1 MKNLKFKNCKACGK
15 ELDKSANVCP
25 SCGKD
30 QRNFFKKHKILT
42 AILAFIVIIFTFA
55 SLGDDSTETSKVT
68 SNNTTAEE
76 KAEKEAEDNVPMEYK
91 QALKEIKK
99 GRKTSHWIWYIFPQ
113 IAGLGFSST
122 SKYYSIKDKN
132 EAIEYLKNNTLKN
145 RLIEICEAL
154 LSLESDDATYVM
166 GYPDDLKL
174 KSSMTLFSEVS
185 DIDVFKKV
193 LDKFYNGEKDEM
205 TISLL
210 NK

>member
-1 MKNLKFKNCKACGK
+1 MKNDLERFLKAQ
-15 ELDKSANVCP
+15 E
-25 SCGKD
+25 KD
-30 QRNFFKKHKILT
+30 YEH
-42 AILAFIVIIFTFA
+42 
-55 SLGDDSTETSKVT
+55 
-68 SNNTTAEE
+68 
-76 KAEKEAEDNVPMEYK
+76 
-91 QALKEIKK
+91 ALNEIKN
-99 GRKTSHWIWYIFPQ
+99 GRKTGHLIWYIFPQ

-132 EAIEYLKNNTLKN
+132 EAIEYLKNKTLKN

-174 KSSMTLFSEVS
+174 KSSMTLFDEVS

-193 LDKFYNGEKDEM
+193 LDKFYKGEKDEM

>member
-1 MKNLKFKNCKACGK
+1 MKNDLERFLKAQ
-15 ELDKSANVCP
+15 DK
-25 SCGKD
+25 D
-30 QRNFFKKHKILT
+30 Y
-42 AILAFIVIIFTFA
+42 
-55 SLGDDSTETSKVT
+55 E
-68 SNNTTAEE
+68 
-76 KAEKEAEDNVPMEYK
+76 

-132 EAIEYLKNNTLKN
+132 EAIEYLKNNTLKH

-174 KSSMTLFSEVS
+174 KSSMTLFDEVS

-193 LDKFYNGEKDEM
+193 LDKFYKGEKDEM

>member
-1 MKNLKFKNCKACGK
+1 MKNDLERFLKAQEKDY
-15 ELDKSANVCP
+15 EL
-25 SCGKD
+25 
-30 QRNFFKKHKILT
+30 
-42 AILAFIVIIFTFA
+42 
-55 SLGDDSTETSKVT
+55 
-68 SNNTTAEE
+68 
-76 KAEKEAEDNVPMEYK
+76 
-91 QALKEIKK
+91 ALNEIKN
-99 GRKTSHWIWYIFPQ
+99 GRKTGHWIWYIFPQ

-132 EAIEYLKNNTLKN
+132 EAIEYLKNKTLKN

-174 KSSMTLFSEVS
+174 KSSMTLFDEVS

-193 LDKFYNGEKDEM
+193 LDKFYKGEKDEM

>member
-1 MKNLKFKNCKACGK
+1 MKNDLERFLKAQ
-15 ELDKSANVCP
+15 E
-25 SCGKD
+25 KD
-30 QRNFFKKHKILT
+30 YEH
-42 AILAFIVIIFTFA
+42 
-55 SLGDDSTETSKVT
+55 
-68 SNNTTAEE
+68 
-76 KAEKEAEDNVPMEYK
+76 
-91 QALKEIKK
+91 ALNEIKN
-99 GRKTSHWIWYIFPQ
+99 GRKTGHWIWYIFPQ

-132 EAIEYLKNNTLKN
+132 EAIEYLKNKTLKN
-145 RLIEICEAL
+145 RLIKICEAL

-174 KSSMTLFSEVS
+174 KSSMTLFDEVS

-193 LDKFYNGEKDEM
+193 LDKFYKGEKDEM

>member
-1 MKNLKFKNCKACGK
+1 MKNDLERFLKAQ
-15 ELDKSANVCP
+15 E
-25 SCGKD
+25 KD
-30 QRNFFKKHKILT
+30 Y
-42 AILAFIVIIFTFA
+42 
-55 SLGDDSTETSKVT
+55 E
-68 SNNTTAEE
+68 
-76 KAEKEAEDNVPMEYK
+76 
-91 QALKEIKK
+91 QALNEIKN
-99 GRKTSHWIWYIFPQ
+99 GRKTGHWIWYIFPQ

-132 EAIEYLKNNTLKN
+132 EAIEYLKNKTLKD

-174 KSSMTLFSEVS
+174 KSSMTLFDEVS

>member
-1 MKNLKFKNCKACGK
+1 MKSDLERFLKAQ
-15 ELDKSANVCP
+15 ERDYA
-25 SCGKD
+25 
-30 QRNFFKKHKILT
+30 T
-42 AILAFIVIIFTFA
+42 AL
-55 SLGDDSTETSKVT
+55 
-68 SNNTTAEE
+68 N
-76 KAEKEAEDNVPMEYK
+76 
-91 QALKEIKK
+91 EIKK

-132 EAIEYLKNNTLKN
+132 EAIEYLNNKILRK
-145 RLIEICEAL
+145 RLIEICEVL
-154 LSLESDDATYVM
+154 LSLENNDATYVM

-174 KSSMTLFSEVS
+174 KSSMTLFNEVS
-185 DIDVFKKV
+185 DIDIFKKV

>member
-1 MKNLKFKNCKACGK
+1 MKNDLERFLKAQ
-15 ELDKSANVCP
+15 E
-25 SCGKD
+25 KD
-30 QRNFFKKHKILT
+30 Y
-42 AILAFIVIIFTFA
+42 
-55 SLGDDSTETSKVT
+55 E
-68 SNNTTAEE
+68 
-76 KAEKEAEDNVPMEYK
+76 
-91 QALKEIKK
+91 QALNEIKNV
-99 GRKTSHWIWYIFPQ
+99 RKTGHWIWYIFPQ

-132 EAIEYLKNNTLKN
+132 EAVEYLKNKTLKN

-174 KSSMTLFSEVS
+174 KSSMTLFNEVS
-185 DIDVFKKV
+185 DIDIFKKV

>member
-1 MKNLKFKNCKACGK
+1 MKNDLERFLKAQ
-15 ELDKSANVCP
+15 E
-25 SCGKD
+25 KD
-30 QRNFFKKHKILT
+30 YEH
-42 AILAFIVIIFTFA
+42 
-55 SLGDDSTETSKVT
+55 
-68 SNNTTAEE
+68 
-76 KAEKEAEDNVPMEYK
+76 
-91 QALKEIKK
+91 ALNEIKN
-99 GRKTSHWIWYIFPQ
+99 GRKTGHWIWYIFPQ

-132 EAIEYLKNNTLKN
+132 EAIEYLKNKTLKN

-174 KSSMTLFSEVS
+174 KSSMTLFDVVS

-193 LDKFYNGEKDEM
+193 LDKFYKGEKDEM

>member
-1 MKNLKFKNCKACGK
+1 MKNDLERFLKAQ
-15 ELDKSANVCP
+15 E
-25 SCGKD
+25 KD
-30 QRNFFKKHKILT
+30 YEH
-42 AILAFIVIIFTFA
+42 
-55 SLGDDSTETSKVT
+55 
-68 SNNTTAEE
+68 
-76 KAEKEAEDNVPMEYK
+76 
-91 QALKEIKK
+91 ALNEIKN
-99 GRKTSHWIWYIFPQ
+99 GRKTGHWIWYIFPK

-132 EAIEYLKNNTLKN
+132 EAIEYLKNKTLKN

-174 KSSMTLFSEVS
+174 KSSMTLFDEVS

-193 LDKFYNGEKDEM
+193 LDKFYKGEKDEM

>member
-1 MKNLKFKNCKACGK
+1 MKNDLERFLKAQ
-15 ELDKSANVCP
+15 DK
-25 SCGKD
+25 D
-30 QRNFFKKHKILT
+30 Y
-42 AILAFIVIIFTFA
+42 
-55 SLGDDSTETSKVT
+55 E
-68 SNNTTAEE
+68 
-76 KAEKEAEDNVPMEYK
+76 

-113 IAGLGFSST
+113 IAVLGFSST

-132 EAIEYLKNNTLKN
+132 EAIEYLKNNTLKH

>member
-1 MKNLKFKNCKACGK
+1 MKNDLERFLKAQ
-15 ELDKSANVCP
+15 DK
-25 SCGKD
+25 D
-30 QRNFFKKHKILT
+30 Y
-42 AILAFIVIIFTFA
+42 
-55 SLGDDSTETSKVT
+55 E
-68 SNNTTAEE
+68 
-76 KAEKEAEDNVPMEYK
+76 

-132 EAIEYLKNNTLKN
+132 EAIEYLVNNTLKH

-205 TISLL
+205 TILLL

>member
-1 MKNLKFKNCKACGK
+1 MKSDLERFLKAQ
-15 ELDKSANVCP
+15 ERDYA
-25 SCGKD
+25 
-30 QRNFFKKHKILT
+30 T
-42 AILAFIVIIFTFA
+42 AL
-55 SLGDDSTETSKVT
+55 
-68 SNNTTAEE
+68 N
-76 KAEKEAEDNVPMEYK
+76 
-91 QALKEIKK
+91 EIKK

-132 EAIEYLKNNTLKN
+132 EAIEYLNNKILRN
-145 RLIEICEAL
+145 RLIEICEVL
-154 LSLESDDATYVM
+154 LSLENNDATYVM

-174 KSSMTLFSEVS
+174 KSSMTLFNEVS
-185 DIDVFKKV
+185 DIDIFKKV

>member
-1 MKNLKFKNCKACGK
+1 MKNDLERFLKAQ
-15 ELDKSANVCP
+15 DK
-25 SCGKD
+25 D
-30 QRNFFKKHKILT
+30 Y
-42 AILAFIVIIFTFA
+42 
-55 SLGDDSTETSKVT
+55 E
-68 SNNTTAEE
+68 
-76 KAEKEAEDNVPMEYK
+76 

-132 EAIEYLKNNTLKN
+132 EAIEYLENNTLKN

-205 TISLL
+205 TILLL

>member
-1 MKNLKFKNCKACGK
+1 MKNDLERFLKAQ
-15 ELDKSANVCP
+15 DK
-25 SCGKD
+25 D
-30 QRNFFKKHKILT
+30 Y
-42 AILAFIVIIFTFA
+42 
-55 SLGDDSTETSKVT
+55 E
-68 SNNTTAEE
+68 
-76 KAEKEAEDNVPMEYK
+76 

-205 TISLL
+205 TILLL

>member
-1 MKNLKFKNCKACGK
+1 MKNDLERFLKAQ
-15 ELDKSANVCP
+15 DK
-25 SCGKD
+25 D
-30 QRNFFKKHKILT
+30 Y
-42 AILAFIVIIFTFA
+42 
-55 SLGDDSTETSKVT
+55 E
-68 SNNTTAEE
+68 
-76 KAEKEAEDNVPMEYK
+76 

-132 EAIEYLKNNTLKN
+132 EAIEYLENNTLKN

-193 LDKFYNGEKDEM
+193 LDKFYEGEKDEM

>member
-1 MKNLKFKNCKACGK
+1 MKNDLERFLKAQ
-15 ELDKSANVCP
+15 E
-25 SCGKD
+25 KD
-30 QRNFFKKHKILT
+30 YEH
-42 AILAFIVIIFTFA
+42 
-55 SLGDDSTETSKVT
+55 
-68 SNNTTAEE
+68 
-76 KAEKEAEDNVPMEYK
+76 
-91 QALKEIKK
+91 ALNEIKN
-99 GRKTSHWIWYIFPQ
+99 GRKTGHWIWYIFPQ

-132 EAIEYLKNNTLKN
+132 EAIEYLKNKTLKN

-154 LSLESDDATYVM
+154 LFLESDDATYVM

-174 KSSMTLFSEVS
+174 KSSMTLFDEVS

>member
-1 MKNLKFKNCKACGK
+1 MKSDLERFLKAQ
-15 ELDKSANVCP
+15 ERDYEV
-25 SCGKD
+25 
-30 QRNFFKKHKILT
+30 
-42 AILAFIVIIFTFA
+42 
-55 SLGDDSTETSKVT
+55 
-68 SNNTTAEE
+68 
-76 KAEKEAEDNVPMEYK
+76 
-91 QALKEIKK
+91 ALNEIKN

-132 EAIEYLKNNTLKN
+132 EAIEYLNNKTLRN

-154 LSLESDDATYVM
+154 LLLDSNDATYVM

-174 KSSMTLFSEVS
+174 KSSMTLFNEVS
-185 DIDVFKKV
+185 DIDIFKKV

>member
-1 MKNLKFKNCKACGK
+1 MKNDLERFLKAQ
-15 ELDKSANVCP
+15 E
-25 SCGKD
+25 KD
-30 QRNFFKKHKILT
+30 Y
-42 AILAFIVIIFTFA
+42 
-55 SLGDDSTETSKVT
+55 E
-68 SNNTTAEE
+68 
-76 KAEKEAEDNVPMEYK
+76 
-91 QALKEIKK
+91 QALNEIKS
-99 GRKTSHWIWYIFPQ
+99 GRKIGHWIWYIFPQ
-113 IAGLGFSST
+113 ISGLGFSST

-132 EAIEYLKNNTLKN
+132 ETIEYLKNKTLKN

-174 KSSMTLFSEVS
+174 KSSMTLFDEVS

-193 LDKFYNGEKDEM
+193 LDKFYKGEKDEM

>member
-1 MKNLKFKNCKACGK
+1 MKNDLERFLKAQ
-15 ELDKSANVCP
+15 E
-25 SCGKD
+25 KD
-30 QRNFFKKHKILT
+30 YEH
-42 AILAFIVIIFTFA
+42 
-55 SLGDDSTETSKVT
+55 
-68 SNNTTAEE
+68 
-76 KAEKEAEDNVPMEYK
+76 
-91 QALKEIKK
+91 ALNEIKN
-99 GRKTSHWIWYIFPQ
+99 GRKTGHWIWYIFPQ

-132 EAIEYLKNNTLKN
+132 EAIEYLKNKTLKN

-174 KSSMTLFSEVS
+174 KSSMTLFDEVS

-193 LDKFYNGEKDEM
+193 LDKFYKGEKVEM

>member
-1 MKNLKFKNCKACGK
+1 MKNDLERFLKAQ
-15 ELDKSANVCP
+15 E
-25 SCGKD
+25 KD
-30 QRNFFKKHKILT
+30 YEH
-42 AILAFIVIIFTFA
+42 
-55 SLGDDSTETSKVT
+55 
-68 SNNTTAEE
+68 
-76 KAEKEAEDNVPMEYK
+76 
-91 QALKEIKK
+91 ALNEIKN
-99 GRKTSHWIWYIFPQ
+99 GRKTGHWIWYIFPQ

-132 EAIEYLKNNTLKN
+132 EAIEYLKNKTLKN

-174 KSSMTLFSEVS
+174 KSSMTLFDEVS

-193 LDKFYNGEKDEM
+193 LDKFYKGEKDEM
-205 TISLL
+205 TILLL

>member
-1 MKNLKFKNCKACGK
+1 MKNDLERFLKAQ
-15 ELDKSANVCP
+15 E
-25 SCGKD
+25 KD
-30 QRNFFKKHKILT
+30 YEH
-42 AILAFIVIIFTFA
+42 
-55 SLGDDSTETSKVT
+55 
-68 SNNTTAEE
+68 
-76 KAEKEAEDNVPMEYK
+76 
-91 QALKEIKK
+91 ALNEIKN
-99 GRKTSHWIWYIFPQ
+99 GRKTGHWIWYIFPQ

-132 EAIEYLKNNTLKN
+132 EAIEYLKNKTLKN

-174 KSSMTLFSEVS
+174 KSSMTLFNEVS

-193 LDKFYNGEKDEM
+193 LDKFYKGEKDEM

>member
-1 MKNLKFKNCKACGK
+1 MKNDLERFLKAQ
-15 ELDKSANVCP
+15 E
-25 SCGKD
+25 KD
-30 QRNFFKKHKILT
+30 Y
-42 AILAFIVIIFTFA
+42 
-55 SLGDDSTETSKVT
+55 E
-68 SNNTTAEE
+68 
-76 KAEKEAEDNVPMEYK
+76 
-91 QALKEIKK
+91 QALNEIKN
-99 GRKTSHWIWYIFPQ
+99 GRKTGHWIWYIFPQ

-132 EAIEYLKNNTLKN
+132 EAVEYLKNKTLKN

-174 KSSMTLFSEVS
+174 KSSMTLFNEVS
-185 DIDVFKKV
+185 DIDTFKKV

>member
-1 MKNLKFKNCKACGK
+1 MKNDLERFLKAQGK
-15 ELDKSANVCP
+15 EY
-25 SCGKD
+25 
-30 QRNFFKKHKILT
+30 
-42 AILAFIVIIFTFA
+42 
-55 SLGDDSTETSKVT
+55 E
-68 SNNTTAEE
+68 
-76 KAEKEAEDNVPMEYK
+76 

>member
-1 MKNLKFKNCKACGK
+1 MKNDLERFLKAQ
-15 ELDKSANVCP
+15 E
-25 SCGKD
+25 KD
-30 QRNFFKKHKILT
+30 YEH
-42 AILAFIVIIFTFA
+42 
-55 SLGDDSTETSKVT
+55 
-68 SNNTTAEE
+68 
-76 KAEKEAEDNVPMEYK
+76 
-91 QALKEIKK
+91 ALNEIKN
-99 GRKTSHWIWYIFPQ
+99 GRKTGHWIWYIFPQ

-132 EAIEYLKNNTLKN
+132 EAIEYLKNKTLKN

-174 KSSMTLFSEVS
+174 KSSMTLFDEVS
-185 DIDVFKKV
+185 DFDVFKKV
-193 LDKFYNGEKDEM
+193 LDKFYKGEKDEM

>member
-1 MKNLKFKNCKACGK
+1 MKNDLERFLKAQ
-15 ELDKSANVCP
+15 E
-25 SCGKD
+25 KD
-30 QRNFFKKHKILT
+30 YEH
-42 AILAFIVIIFTFA
+42 
-55 SLGDDSTETSKVT
+55 
-68 SNNTTAEE
+68 
-76 KAEKEAEDNVPMEYK
+76 
-91 QALKEIKK
+91 ALNEIKN
-99 GRKTSHWIWYIFPQ
+99 GRKTGHWIWHIFPQ

-132 EAIEYLKNNTLKN
+132 EAIEYLKNNTLKH

>member
-1 MKNLKFKNCKACGK
+1 MKNDLERFLKAQEKDYEHALNGIKN
-15 ELDKSANVCP
+15 
-25 SCGKD
+25 
-30 QRNFFKKHKILT
+30 
-42 AILAFIVIIFTFA
+42 
-55 SLGDDSTETSKVT
+55 
-68 SNNTTAEE
+68 
-76 KAEKEAEDNVPMEYK
+76 
-91 QALKEIKK
+91 
-99 GRKTSHWIWYIFPQ
+99 GRKTGHWIWYIFPQ

-132 EAIEYLKNNTLKN
+132 EAIEYLKNKTLKN

-174 KSSMTLFSEVS
+174 KSSMTLFDEVS

-193 LDKFYNGEKDEM
+193 LDKFYKGEKDEM

>member
-1 MKNLKFKNCKACGK
+1 MKNDLERFLKAQ
-15 ELDKSANVCP
+15 E
-25 SCGKD
+25 KD
-30 QRNFFKKHKILT
+30 YEH
-42 AILAFIVIIFTFA
+42 
-55 SLGDDSTETSKVT
+55 
-68 SNNTTAEE
+68 
-76 KAEKEAEDNVPMEYK
+76 
-91 QALKEIKK
+91 ALNEIKN
-99 GRKTSHWIWYIFPQ
+99 GRKTGHWIWYIFPQ

-132 EAIEYLKNNTLKN
+132 EAIEYLKNKTLKN

-174 KSSMTLFSEVS
+174 KSSMTLFDEVS

>member
-1 MKNLKFKNCKACGK
+1 MKNDLERFLKAQ
-15 ELDKSANVCP
+15 E
-25 SCGKD
+25 KD
-30 QRNFFKKHKILT
+30 Y
-42 AILAFIVIIFTFA
+42 
-55 SLGDDSTETSKVT
+55 E
-68 SNNTTAEE
+68 
-76 KAEKEAEDNVPMEYK
+76 
-91 QALKEIKK
+91 QALNEIKS
-99 GRKTSHWIWYIFPQ
+99 GRKIGHWIWYIFPQ

-132 EAIEYLKNNTLKN
+132 EAIEYLKNKTLKN

-174 KSSMTLFSEVS
+174 KSSMTLFDEVS

>member
-1 MKNLKFKNCKACGK
+1 MKNDLERFLKAQ
-15 ELDKSANVCP
+15 E
-25 SCGKD
+25 KD
-30 QRNFFKKHKILT
+30 Y
-42 AILAFIVIIFTFA
+42 
-55 SLGDDSTETSKVT
+55 E
-68 SNNTTAEE
+68 
-76 KAEKEAEDNVPMEYK
+76 
-91 QALKEIKK
+91 QALNEIKN
-99 GRKTSHWIWYIFPQ
+99 GRKTGHWIWYIFPQ

-132 EAIEYLKNNTLKN
+132 EAVEYLKNKTLKN

-174 KSSMTLFSEVS
+174 KSSMTLFNEVS
-185 DIDVFKKV
+185 DIDIFKKV

>member
-1 MKNLKFKNCKACGK
+1 MKNDLERFLKAQ
-15 ELDKSANVCP
+15 E
-25 SCGKD
+25 KD
-30 QRNFFKKHKILT
+30 Y
-42 AILAFIVIIFTFA
+42 
-55 SLGDDSTETSKVT
+55 E
-68 SNNTTAEE
+68 
-76 KAEKEAEDNVPMEYK
+76 
-91 QALKEIKK
+91 QALNEIKN

-132 EAIEYLKNNTLKN
+132 EAIEYLKNKTLKN

>member
-1 MKNLKFKNCKACGK
+1 MKNDLERFLKAQ
-15 ELDKSANVCP
+15 DK
-25 SCGKD
+25 D
-30 QRNFFKKHKILT
+30 Y
-42 AILAFIVIIFTFA
+42 
-55 SLGDDSTETSKVT
+55 E
-68 SNNTTAEE
+68 
-76 KAEKEAEDNVPMEYK
+76 

-174 KSSMTLFSEVS
+174 KSSMTLFNEVS

>member
-1 MKNLKFKNCKACGK
+1 MKNDIERFLKAQ
-15 ELDKSANVCP
+15 E
-25 SCGKD
+25 KD
-30 QRNFFKKHKILT
+30 YEH
-42 AILAFIVIIFTFA
+42 
-55 SLGDDSTETSKVT
+55 
-68 SNNTTAEE
+68 
-76 KAEKEAEDNVPMEYK
+76 
-91 QALKEIKK
+91 ALNEIKN
-99 GRKTSHWIWYIFPQ
+99 GRKTGHWIWYIFPQ

-132 EAIEYLKNNTLKN
+132 EAIEYLKNKTLKD

-174 KSSMTLFSEVS
+174 KSSMTLFDEVS

-193 LDKFYNGEKDEM
+193 LDKFYKGEKDEM

>member
-1 MKNLKFKNCKACGK
+1 MKNDLERFLKAQ
-15 ELDKSANVCP
+15 DK
-25 SCGKD
+25 D
-30 QRNFFKKHKILT
+30 Y
-42 AILAFIVIIFTFA
+42 
-55 SLGDDSTETSKVT
+55 E
-68 SNNTTAEE
+68 
-76 KAEKEAEDNVPMEYK
+76 

-132 EAIEYLKNNTLKN
+132 EAIEYLKNNTLKH

-205 TISLL
+205 TILLL

>member
-1 MKNLKFKNCKACGK
+1 MKNDLERFLKAQ
-15 ELDKSANVCP
+15 DK
-25 SCGKD
+25 D
-30 QRNFFKKHKILT
+30 Y
-42 AILAFIVIIFTFA
+42 
-55 SLGDDSTETSKVT
+55 E
-68 SNNTTAEE
+68 
-76 KAEKEAEDNVPMEYK
+76 

-132 EAIEYLKNNTLKN
+132 EAIEYLKNNTLKH

-193 LDKFYNGEKDEM
+193 LDKFYKGEKDEM